1 MAHLPIN
8 VANVKGL
15 SIKRIMKQ
23 NKLRPIVKTHGGKWY
38 LKDFVID
45 NFPENYQDLVYCE
58 PFCAG
63 ASIFLNKKPSVEE
76 VISDIDKNVIAIF
89 KALRDESKEFIN
101 RLKRIQYTE
110 RSFKIALTKSKK
122 PLDDYIDRGVNEYI
136 LRRMSRGGLKKAFAW
151 SNRTRG
157 DKPGDV
163 NSWDTMLKQL
173 PKISERLRN
182 VTILCS
188 DFREIIKYWDEENTL
203 MYLDPPYL
211 HSTRTAT
218 DVYENEMTVEDHI
231 DLLNLIKNS
240 RGKVIISGYSSPLYN
255 RTLKG
260 WKCKKKSV
268 ANHSSQAKTK
278 DMRTE
283 VVWFNY

>member
-1 MAHLPIN
+1 
-8 VANVKGL
+8 
-15 SIKRIMKQ
+15 
-23 NKLRPIVKTHGGKWY
+23 
-38 LKDFVID
+38 
-45 NFPENYQDLVYCE
+45 
-58 PFCAG
+58 
-63 ASIFLNKKPSVEE
+63 
-76 VISDIDKNVIAIF
+76 
-89 KALRDESKEFIN
+89 
-101 RLKRIQYTE
+101 
-110 RSFKIALTKSKK
+110 
-122 PLDDYIDRGVNEYI
+122 VNEYI

-157 DKPGDV
+157 DKPGDL
-163 NSWDTMLKQL
+163 NSWNTMLKQL

-240 RGKVIISGYSSPLYN
+240 RGKVIISGYASPLYN

-268 ANHSSQAKTK
+268 ANHASQAKTK

-283 VVWFNY
+283 VIWFNY